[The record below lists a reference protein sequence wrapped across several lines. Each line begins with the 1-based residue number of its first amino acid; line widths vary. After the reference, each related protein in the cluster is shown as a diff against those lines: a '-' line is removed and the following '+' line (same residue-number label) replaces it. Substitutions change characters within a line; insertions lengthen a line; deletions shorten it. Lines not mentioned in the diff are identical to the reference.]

1 MKKVSILV
9 PIYNVQDYLSR
20 CLNSLLDQTYKNIE
34 IILVNDGSTD
44 NSGKLAKRFADTNK
58 NVYYYEFKNSGISV
72 TRNRALKLAS
82 GDYIM
87 FVDSDD
93 YIDSVMV
100 EKMVKT
106 MEKQR
111 SDMVTC
117 SYKIHYPSFFLVRK
131 NCKKGI
137 MTPVQALTSLAQGTG
152 IDNYPW
158 AKLYKKDLFQD
169 IAFPESKNT
178 FEDAYTIFK
187 LIEKCDRIATLPN
200 RYYHYVQRL
209 GSLTSK
215 MDLEKVYAMRKSVD
229 FQAHYIMRHFP
240 ECDIHF
246 DTQYFNADIM
256 ILYTMLRYYNKNDY
270 VRFEPSDIHW
280 NRLSPIRYIGYR
292 CIQKLVEIKTGQSF
306 STSQDWQR

>member
-20 CLNSLLDQTYKNIE
+20 CLNSLLDQTYANIE
-34 IILVNDGSTD
+34 IVLVNDGSTD
-44 NSGKLAKRFADTNK
+44 DSATLAKRFAQSND
-58 NVYYYEFKNSGISV
+58 NVFYYEYKNSGISA
-72 TRNRALKLAS
+72 TRNRALQLAT

-93 YIDSVMV
+93 YIDTHMV
-100 EKMVKT
+100 ESMVDV
-106 MEKQR
+106 MENQR
-111 SDMVTC
+111 CELVTC
-117 SYKIHYPSFFLVRK
+117 SYTIHYPSFFLVRSR
-131 NCKKGI
+131 CKKGI
-137 MTPVQALTSLAQGTG
+137 MTPVQALKSLAEGTG

-158 AKLYKKDLFQD
+158 GKLYKKELFKD
-169 IAFPESKNT
+169 ISFPESKNS

-187 LIEKCDRIATLPN
+187 TIQKSERIGTLPN

-229 FQAHYIMRHFP
+229 YQAHYIARHFP
-240 ECDIHF
+240 EVDIQF

-256 ILYTMLRYYNKNDY
+256 IMYTILRYYNKTDR
-270 VRFEPSDIHW
+270 VRFEPADIHW
-280 NRLSPIRYIGYR
+280 QNLHPLQYIGYR
-292 CIQKLVEIKTGQSF
+292 LAQMLVQLKMGPNVSAFE
-306 STSQDWQR
+306 DWKR

>member
-1 MKKVSILV
+1 M
-9 PIYNVQDYLSR
+9 
-20 CLNSLLDQTYKNIE
+20 
-34 IILVNDGSTD
+34 
-44 NSGKLAKRFADTNK
+44 
-58 NVYYYEFKNSGISV
+58 
-72 TRNRALKLAS
+72 TRNRALKLAT

-100 EKMVKT
+100 ERMVET
-106 MEKQR
+106 MENQR

-117 SYKIHYPSFFLVRK
+117 SYKIHYPTFFLIRK
-131 NCKKGI
+131 NCKQGI
-137 MTPVQALTSLAQGTG
+137 MTPAQALTSLAKGTG

-158 AKLYKKDLFQD
+158 GKLYKKELFQN
-169 IAFPESKNT
+169 ISFPESKNM

-187 LIEKCDRIATLPN
+187 LIENCDRIATLPN

-229 FQAHYIMRHFP
+229 FQANYMMRHFP

-246 DTQYFNADIM
+246 DTQYFNADVMIM
-256 ILYTMLRYYNKNDY
+256 YTLLRYYNKNDH
-270 VRFEPSDIHW
+270 VRFEPADIHW
-280 NRLSPIRYIGYR
+280 QHLSPIKYIGYR
-292 CIQKLVEIKTGQSF
+292 LAQMLVHVKLGQKPETVK
-306 STSQDWQR
+306 DWEH